1 MIGPTSFPPAAET
14 CTVRPIRSAIPLTT
28 ILLAAAALIA
38 SAAAFRVRGDYAW
51 FDPLVEVKGLLERHH
66 VEPADPARMRDAA
79 LSAMAA
85 SLEDPYTVY
94 VPPAEEADF
103 NKELR
108 GTYVGIGAEIDIVD
122 GWLTI
127 VSPLDD
133 SPALAA
139 GVMAG
144 DTVLS
149 IEGESTFGLT
159 PQQCADRLMG
169 EAGTPVSIRV
179 RHRDGVEMDIEIV
192 RQPIRTRTVRG
203 FRRNGDDWDLL
214 IDPAARIA
222 YVRVGQFT
230 DETVPDL
237 RASLASID
245 PPLEGLILDLRSNG
259 GGTLQG
265 AIEMADLL
273 LEGGTIVSVRSRR
286 GTERAWEA
294 EVDSDDL
301 RVPMVVLV
309 NGGSAS
315 ASEIVAGA
323 LQENGRAKVLGTR
336 TFGKGS
342 VQEVRELPENAGILK
357 MTTAHYALPSGRSL
371 QRRSDSEIW
380 GVDPSPG
387 FHVAMTTEEARQL
400 FRNRRGYEAI
410 GGEAPEIAA
419 QRWDDPEWIGES
431 LGDRQLAAAVEA
443 LQGRLASGEW
453 PTVGDDPPAVGE
465 PSEELAAQREFRTRL
480 LRELQSVEERIA
492 ALETEARGE
501 ASDSGDP
508 AASAGDAGSP

>member
-1 MIGPTSFPPAAET
+1 M
-14 CTVRPIRSAIPLTT
+14 RPIRSAVPITT
-28 ILLAAAALIA
+28 ILLAAAALVA

-51 FDPLVEVKGLLERHH
+51 FDPLVEVKGLLERNH

-94 VPPAEEADF
+94 IPPAEEADF

-179 RHRDGVEMDIEIV
+179 RHRDGIEMDIEII

-203 FRRNGDDWDLL
+203 FRRDGDGWDLL
-214 IDPAARIA
+214 LDPAAGIA
-222 YVRVGQFT
+222 YVRVAQFT

-237 RASLASID
+237 RSVLATID
-245 PPLEGLILDLRSNG
+245 PPLKGLILDLRSNG

-273 LEGGTIVSVRSRR
+273 LEQGTIVSVRSRR
-286 GTERAWEA
+286 GTERSWEA
-294 EVDSDDL
+294 SSDPSDL
-301 RVPMVVLV
+301 GVPIVVLV

-357 MTTAHYALPSGRSL
+357 LTTAHYALPSGRSL
-371 QRRSDSEIW
+371 QRRGGSEVW

-387 FHVAMTTEEARQL
+387 FHVAMTNEEARQL

-410 GGEAPEIAA
+410 GGEAPELDA
-419 QRWDDPEWIGES
+419 QRWDDPQWIGET

-443 LQGRLASGEW
+443 MQGRLASGDW
-453 PTVGDDPPAVGE
+453 PTVGDDPPAMGE
-465 PSEELAAQREFRTRL
+465 ASEELASQREFRNRL

-492 ALETEARGE
+492 ALESDAGRGP
-501 ASDSGDP
+501 SDAADP
-508 AASAGDAGSP
+508 AASAGEAPAP